1 MKMVFAMLLVFFL
14 AGIKFDRIN
23 HWMVAGLTVAILC
36 ILVITRLTF

>member
-14 AGIKFDRIN
+14 IGIKIDRIN
-23 HWMVAGLTVAILC
+23 RWVIAVLTLAILC